1 MVEGRRG
8 HNKISGGCANP
19 PPFDRA
25 PDRSLAMPGVPLH
38 PPAGGPPPRTG
49 EDLSVTDAQS
59 KESDLGVRVASAV
72 VMVVVAGAALWL
84 GGWAWGIFVL
94 LLAIGVLF
102 EWWGLV
108 RKFGISPRAK
118 ALWVFGGI
126 FYVGLAA
133 AMMMVLRQAS
143 PPLSNDAAWVLLVL
157 SPVIATDIGAYFT
170 GRAIGGPKIAASI
183 SPSKTWSGLLG
194 GAFAAAVVMVWLTS
208 RSRIFGDLADS
219 GIPWL
224 SVGFGVAVAVTAQIG
239 DFFES
244 WMKRRAGTKDSG
256 RLIPGHGGLF
266 DRLDGL
272 LAVLFVCGLVMVA
285 AIAQSLLF
293 GEGLLPTPT

>member
-1 MVEGRRG
+1 MTE
-8 HNKISGGCANP
+8 
-19 PPFDRA
+19 
-25 PDRSLAMPGVPLH
+25 
-38 PPAGGPPPRTG
+38 
-49 EDLSVTDAQS
+49 AQP
-59 KESDLGVRVASAV
+59 KKSDLGVRVASAL

-102 EWWGLV
+102 EWGGLV
-108 RKFGISPRAK
+108 SKFGISPRAK
-118 ALWVFGGI
+118 ALWIVGGI

-143 PPLSNDAAWVLLVL
+143 PPMSSEAAWVLLVL

-194 GAFAAAVVMVWLTS
+194 GAFAAAAVMVWLTILS
-208 RSRIFGDLADS
+208 RTPGDLVAS
-219 GIPWL
+219 GIPWP

-244 WMKRRAGTKDSG
+244 WMKRRGWHQGFGQSHPGAR
-256 RLIPGHGGLF
+256 RL
-266 DRLDGL
+266 
-272 LAVLFVCGLVMVA
+272 V
-285 AIAQSLLF
+285 
-293 GEGLLPTPT
+293 